1 MKDNGS
7 VHESLVLIM
16 QFGINMI
23 VPILLCTWFGVWLSD
38 KTGHGFLVV
47 ALFFVGAAAGVQ
59 NCYRL
64 TKRMIA
70 REQQRKG
77 SREIAMEEAAKAG
90 KCKEAQR
97 ADGEKQTDR
106 QKAGNQ
112 TGRE

>member
-1 MKDNGS
+1 MKDNGG

-38 KTGHGFLVV
+38 KTGYGFLVV
-47 ALFFVGAAAGVQ
+47 VLFFAGAAAGVQ

-70 REQQRKG
+70 KEQQRKG
-77 SREIAMEEAAKAG
+77 SREIALKEAAKARRH
-90 KCKEAQR
+90 KEA
-97 ADGEKQTDR
+97 DSKKSESHS
-106 QKAGNQ
+106 
-112 TGRE
+112 EEE